1 MPVAPSARAA
11 PWPQPSRSG
20 ARCGAARTCVCS
32 HHQGGGAARS
42 IFSIGWRQTTQ
53 IGLGPCSTFSA
64 HSTHMA
70 MCPHGT
76 SNAERGSS
84 RQTAHL
90 TRVKTKS

>member
-1 MPVAPSARAA
+1 MAAALSLRRAV
-11 PWPQPSRSG
+11 RRG
-20 ARCGAARTCVCS
+20 AHVCVCS